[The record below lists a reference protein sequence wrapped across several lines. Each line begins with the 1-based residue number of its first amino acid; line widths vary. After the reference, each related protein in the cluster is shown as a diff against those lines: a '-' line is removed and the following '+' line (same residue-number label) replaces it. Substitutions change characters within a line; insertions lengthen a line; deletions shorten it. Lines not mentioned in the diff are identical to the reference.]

1 MKSLDAIIS
10 ATTHITDDS
19 RKVKAGG
26 IFIAIDGYG
35 QDGHSYID
43 AAIKNGANTI
53 IINAAKES
61 QVAKHDGVT
70 YVAVDN
76 TRVALSYIC
85 SKIYKRP
92 DDIVAVTGTNGKTS
106 VAYFTAKILELLE
119 QKAAYV
125 GTLGVMAGDSPDFRE
140 YNSLTTPGT
149 LILNEILDKLKAR
162 NFNKVAIEASSHGL
176 HQHRLDYI
184 DFKAGAFTE
193 FGRDHL
199 DYHKDLDSYLD
210 SKLILFNQLL
220 PKAAFAVINSDM
232 EVSERVVSACKS
244 RQLNILSYGYKG
256 EFAKI
261 LSIEYHGLNMK
272 VQAMIDGKK
281 YELPINLFGDFQA
294 FNVLCATL
302 LVHSLGFKIEDCVK
316 AIGQLTSVPGRME
329 RVENYNIFVDYAHTP
344 DALEGACKVIRNSNH
359 KKEGRLILVF
369 GCGGDRDK
377 GKRPLMGAVAAK
389 YADVAIVTDDNPR
402 TEDAEQIRRE
412 IMAQCPNAANIGN
425 REEAIRHAIQS
436 MKSDDILLIA
446 GKGHEYTQIFA
457 DKTIEFN
464 DSKIAMKY
472 AAGIY

>member
-1 MKSLDAIIS
+1 MKDLDAIIT
-10 ATTHITDDS
+10 ADAPVTDDS
-19 RKVKAGG
+19 RKVTAGS

-35 QDGHSYID
+35 QDGHNHIES
-43 AAIKNGANTI
+43 AITNGARTI
-53 IINAAKES
+53 IINREKES
-61 QVAKHDGVT
+61 KITKHVGVA
-70 YVAVDN
+70 YIAVDN

-85 SKIYKRP
+85 SKLYKRP

-106 VAYFTAKILELLE
+106 VAYFTAKILELLG
-119 QKAAYV
+119 QNAAYV
-125 GTLGVMAGDSPDFRE
+125 GTLGVMAGDSPDFRG

-149 LILNEILDKLKAR
+149 LILNEILDKLKER

-184 DFKAGAFTE
+184 NFKAGAFTE

-210 SKLILFNQLL
+210 SKLILFNELL
-220 PKAAFAVINSDM
+220 QKGAFAIINSDM
-232 EVSERVVSACKS
+232 EVSERIINACKAS
-244 RQLNILSYGYKG
+244 QLNILSYGYKG

-261 LSIEYHGLNMK
+261 LSIDYHGLNMK
-272 VQAMIDGKK
+272 VKVAIDGKQ

-294 FNVLCATL
+294 FNVLCSML

-316 AIGQLTSVPGRME
+316 VIGSLTSVPGRMD
-329 RVENYNIFVDYAHTP
+329 RVGNYNIFIDYAHTP
-344 DALEGACKVIRNSNH
+344 DALEGACRVIRNSNH
-359 KKEGRLILVF
+359 KKAGRLILVF

-389 YADVAIVTDDNPR
+389 YADVVIIADDNPR
-402 TEDAEQIRRE
+402 TENAEQIRKE
-412 IMAQCPNAANIGN
+412 IMAECPKAVNIGN
-425 REEAIRHAIQS
+425 REEAIKYAIAN
-436 MKSDDILLIA
+436 MNGDDILLIA

-464 DSKIAMKY
+464 DSKVAMKY
-472 AAGIY
+472 ASELN